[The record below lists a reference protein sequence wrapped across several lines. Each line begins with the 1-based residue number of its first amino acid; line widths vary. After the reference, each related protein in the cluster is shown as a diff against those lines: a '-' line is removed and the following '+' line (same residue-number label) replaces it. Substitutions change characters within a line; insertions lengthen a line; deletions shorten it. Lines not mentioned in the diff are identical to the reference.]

1 MPSDLLSKGLDK
13 DIAAVHRRFVAA
25 MERRLP
31 SMNFDTKER
40 YFAVVSI
47 LVGKLEVPDKTLRE
61 ILQEM
66 MSEAAGIILQEMN
79 ASS

>member
-1 MPSDLLSKGLDK
+1 MPSDLLSRALDQ
-13 DIAAVHRRFVAA
+13 DISAVHRRFIAA
-25 MERRLP
+25 MESRLP
-31 SMNFDTKER
+31 SMNLETKER

-47 LVGKLEVPDKTLRE
+47 LVGKLEAEDKNLRE

-66 MSEAAGIILQEMN
+66 MSEAAAIILQEMS